1 MADSLGETSAAFQA
15 RWEALFTQQQQHW
28 QEYDAANPTLLD
40 TLEGLQERMDDLSH
54 STEDQQQARDQDRQQ
69 GMAYG

>member
-1 MADSLGETSAAFQA
+1 MADSLGETFAAFQA
-15 RWEALFTQQQQHW
+15 RWETLFAQQHQHW

-54 STEDQQQARDQDRQQ
+54 STEDQQQQREQDRQQ
-69 GMAYG
+69 GMTYG

>member
-1 MADSLGETSAAFQA
+1 MADSLGEEFAAFHA
-15 RWEALFTQQQQHW
+15 RWEALLTQQQQHW

-54 STEDQQQARDQDRQQ
+54 STDEQQQREQDRAQ
-69 GMAYG
+69 GLAYG

>member
-1 MADSLGETSAAFQA
+1 MADSLGETFAAFHT
-15 RWEALFTQQQQHW
+15 RWEALFASQQQHW

-54 STEDQQQARDQDRQQ
+54 STDDQQHERDQDRDQ
-69 GMAYG
+69 GVAYG